1 MSSVSDLTGNAP
13 KGPFGS
19 SGSEGWWV
27 AGLLLFATAAT
38 SLAPLR
44 IGSGTSFPSPRGKP
58 SAVAPGG
65 PSGKGRVELRVD
77 TTKTFYHVGG
87 SSRQDLWKEIKHKA
101 PVHESGVAVGLTSWH
116 IRWKIDQERSS
127 DGTCQ
132 IGRAEIRVEVEIIL
146 PRWESPS
153 SAPAALRERWRAY
166 YSALVRHERRH
177 QALVIG
183 AGKRLRRAF
192 QGLQASS
199 CAALKQKTNRFSRQI
214 VKRTEARNERF
225 DRRDDLSL

>member
-1 MSSVSDLTGNAP
+1 MGEAP
-13 KGPFGS
+13 KASCGS
-19 SGSEGWWV
+19 SESEGWWIV
-27 AGLLLFATAAT
+27 GLLLLAFAAT
-38 SLAPLR
+38 SMIPLH

-58 SAVAPGG
+58 SAVTPGG
-65 PSGKGRVELRVD
+65 SSGKGRVELRID

-87 SSRQDLWKEIKHKA
+87 SSRKDFWKEIKRKA
-101 PVHESGVAVGLTSWH
+101 PVHESRVAVGLTSWH
-116 IRWKIDQERSS
+116 VRWKIDQERSS

-153 SAPAALRERWRAY
+153 GAPAALRRRWKSY

-183 AGKRLRRAF
+183 AGKRLQRALR
-192 QGLQASS
+192 GLQASS
-199 CAALKQKTNRFSRQI
+199 CAALKQKTNRNGRQI

-225 DRRDDLSL
+225 DRRDDPSL

>member
-1 MSSVSDLTGNAP
+1 MSRTLDLTGEVP
-13 KGPFGS
+13 KASCGAG
-19 SGSEGWWV
+19 GREEAWI

-38 SLAPLR
+38 GMAPLPV
-44 IGSGTSFPSPRGKP
+44 GFGTSFFSPHGKP

-65 PSGKGRVELRVD
+65 PSGKGRVELHVD

-87 SSRQDLWKEIKHKA
+87 SSRQDLWKEIKRKA
-101 PVHESGVAVGLTSWH
+101 PVHESRVAVGLTSWH
-116 IRWKIDQERSS
+116 VRWKIDQERSS

-132 IGRAEIRVEVEIIL
+132 IGRAQIRVEVEIIL

-153 SAPAALRERWRAY
+153 GAPAALRRQWKSY

-177 QALVIG
+177 QTLVIG
-183 AGKRLRRAF
+183 AGKRPRRAF

-199 CAALKQKTNRFSRQI
+199 CAALKQKTNRNGRQI
-214 VKRTEARNERF
+214 VKRTKARNEHF
-225 DRRDDLSL
+225 DRRDDPSL